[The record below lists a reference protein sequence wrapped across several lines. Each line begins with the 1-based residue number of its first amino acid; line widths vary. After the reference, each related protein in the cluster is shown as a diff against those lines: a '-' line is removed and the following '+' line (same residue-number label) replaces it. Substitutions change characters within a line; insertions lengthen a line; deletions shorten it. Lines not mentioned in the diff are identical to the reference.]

1 MRRYGGGVDLEQL
14 TGPVAYHG
22 EGPVWS
28 TSWGGLHWV
37 DMLAGDVLSLAA
49 DGSVGRRH
57 VSDIVAAMRPR
68 TGGGT
73 VYAVERGLLV
83 EDDDGT
89 LRQVPVWRD
98 PAVRMN
104 EGACDPDGR
113 LWVGS
118 MAYAKTP
125 GAASLYRWDGVGEV
139 EPVLHDVTISNGM
152 GWSPDGTLAYYNDTA
167 THEVSVFDYARETG
181 LTNRRTL
188 VRVADDG
195 SPDGLTVDAE
205 GGIWTAIAN
214 QGTVHRYTPQGRLD
228 EVIEV
233 PATKVTS
240 CTFGGEE
247 LDRLF
252 ITTSKEDVDTSADR
266 NAGSLFCAD
275 VGVRG
280 LPVLEFAG

>member
-1 MRRYGGGVDLEQL
+1 
-14 TGPVAYHG
+14 
-22 EGPVWS
+22 
-28 TSWGGLHWV
+28 
-37 DMLAGDVLSLAA
+37 
-49 DGSVGRRH
+49 
-57 VSDIVAAMRPR
+57 
-68 TGGGT
+68 
-73 VYAVERGLLV
+73 
-83 EDDDGT
+83 
-89 LRQVPVWRD
+89 
-98 PAVRMN
+98 
-104 EGACDPDGR
+104 
-113 LWVGS
+113 
-118 MAYAKTP
+118 
-125 GAASLYRWDGVGEV
+125 
-139 EPVLHDVTISNGM
+139 
-152 GWSPDGTLAYYNDTA
+152 
-167 THEVSVFDYARETG
+167 

>member
-1 MRRYGGGVDLEQL
+1 MDLEQL

-28 TSWGGLHWV
+28 TSWGGLQWV
-37 DMLAGDVLSLAA
+37 DMFAGDVLSLAD
-49 DGSVGRRH
+49 DGSVRRRH
-57 VSDIVAAMRPR
+57 VADLVAAMRPR
-68 TGGGT
+68 LGGGT
-73 VYAVERGLLV
+73 VYAVERGLLL
-83 EDDDGT
+83 EGSDGV
-89 LRQVPVWRD
+89 LQPLPVWDD
-98 PAVRMN
+98 PGVRMN

-113 LWVGS
+113 FWAGS
-118 MAYAKTP
+118 MAYDRTE
-125 GAASLYRWDGVGEV
+125 GAASLYRVGADLRV
-139 EPVLHDVTISNGM
+139 ETVLSDVTISNGL

-167 THEVSVFDYARETG
+167 THEVSVFDYDTEAG
-181 LTNRRTL
+181 LANRRTL
-188 VRVADDG
+188 ARVPEDG

-214 QGTVHRYTPQGRLD
+214 QGAVHRYTSEGRLD
-228 EVIEV
+228 EVVTV

-240 CTFGGEE
+240 CTFGGAD

-252 ITTSKEDVDTSADR
+252 ITTSQEDVDTDSDP

-280 LPVLEFAG
+280 LPVHEFAG

>member
-1 MRRYGGGVDLEQL
+1 MDLQQL
-14 TGPVAYHG
+14 TGPIAYHG

-28 TSWGGLHWV
+28 PRWGGLQWV
-37 DMLAGDVLSLAA
+37 DMFAGDVLSLAD
-49 DGSVGRRH
+49 DGSVRRRH
-57 VSDIVAAMRPR
+57 VADLVAAMRPR
-68 TGGGT
+68 VAGGV
-73 VYAVERGLLV
+73 VYAVERGLLLEGADGV
-83 EDDDGT
+83 LEPLPLWEDPG
-89 LRQVPVWRD
+89 
-98 PAVRMN
+98 VRMN

-113 LWVGS
+113 FWAGS
-118 MAYAKTP
+118 MAYDRNK
-125 GAASLYRWDGVGEV
+125 GAASLYRVAADRHV
-139 EPVLHDVTISNGM
+139 ETVLPHVTISNGL

-167 THEVSVFDYARETG
+167 THEVSVFDYDLDSG

-205 GGIWTAIAN
+205 GGIWTAIAD
-214 QGTVHRYTPQGRLD
+214 QGAVHRYTPQGTLD
-228 EVIEV
+228 AVLEV

-240 CTFGGEE
+240 CTFGGED

-252 ITTSKEDVDTSADR
+252 ITTSQEGVDTGEDP
-266 NAGSLFCAD
+266 NAGSLFSAD